1 MKDVIFLRLITIL
14 LLSFS
19 AYAGDEEIVKKGI
32 IDNFTSGISSGLEN
46 ILDGEGDTQV
56 QITAGED
63 YKPEFSIV
71 TVRPISHH
79 PGVDSVFVQLQLND
93 TKIRGDNRL
102 SINSGIGYRK
112 LSENKNLLTGANV
125 FLDYDEKGNARASI
139 GLELRSS
146 SFELLAN
153 YYEAISGGKTVGSF
167 TERTLG
173 GTEVS
178 AIGKVPYLPWANVI
192 AKSYEWYAEKNSK
205 NSKGE
210 KFSLEMSLTP
220 NFIAELGYDDNNIS
234 GSSNFAKIMFIYP
247 ARENPTASS
256 DFISD
261 TAFIE
266 SDMSLELLS
275 IVRRTNKQIIE
286 SEGSGVVIAR
296 TSE

>member
-1 MKDVIFLRLITIL
+1 MNFIKFLIIF

-19 AYAGDEEIVKKGI
+19 AYAGDEEIVKKNVI
-32 IDNFTSGISSGLEN
+32 NKFTSSLSSAVEN

-56 QITAGED
+56 QIKAGEEL
-63 YKPEFSIV
+63 KPEFSIV

-93 TKIRGDNRL
+93 TKIRGSNRL

-112 LSENKNLLTGANV
+112 LSDNKNSLTGGNI
-125 FLDYDEKGNARASI
+125 FLDYDEEGNARASI

-146 SFELLAN
+146 AFELLAN
-153 YYEAISGGKTVGSF
+153 YYAGISSGQKVGDY
-167 TERTLG
+167 TERTLDG
-173 GTEVS
+173 IEVS
-178 AIGKVPYLPWANVI
+178 AIGQVPYIPWANVI
-192 AKSYEWYAEKNSK
+192 AKSYEWEAEKNSK

-210 KFSLEMSLTP
+210 KFSLEMTLTP
-220 NFIAELGYDDNNIS
+220 NIIAELGYDDNNIS
-234 GSSNFAKIMFIYP
+234 GTSNFAKIMFVYP
-247 ARENPTASS
+247 ARETPTAST

-261 TAFIE
+261 TAFVKG
-266 SDMSLELLS
+266 DMSLELLS

-286 SEGSGVVIAR
+286 SEGTGIKIAR